1 VVNLEPKPDKR
12 VKQAASVL
20 FLLALATNSFGQD
33 FRMQCDSVELEWM
46 NGGKAH
52 WRAIMNCPYVEHPT
66 ADSIPHHIRD
76 ANGRYLAGRMGM
88 HFLEVNLIFLGA
100 VIIRHDLFDTLE
112 KVHPWIDKD
121 ACDGRIAYAFEHCFL
136 VQDSMRFYFTTI
148 FDRKGQLVT
157 PHQIP
162 DMPMSADIRWVSAC
176 EARSIAEADDSYA
189 GRVEGIS
196 FEYYKPCNCFVW
208 KARKTQIRNGRKI
221 ITPYALVDARSGK
234 VLDHVLEKGT
244 IVCSMGSW

>member
-1 VVNLEPKPDKR
+1 MVNLEPKPDKR

-20 FLLALATNSFGQD
+20 LLALATNSFGQD

-100 VIIRHDLFDTLE
+100 VIIRHDLFDTME
-112 KVHPWIDKD
+112 KVPGHKA
-121 ACDGRIAYAFEHCFL
+121 ACDGLSCFRAL
-136 VQDSMRFYFTTI
+136 LRDSLRFYFTTMSI
-148 FDRKGQLVT
+148 EGELTHPQ
-157 PHQIP
+157 
-162 DMPMSADIRWVSAC
+162 PMSADIRWVTMRGAIDQSHK
-176 EARSIAEADDSYA
+176 RRQ
-189 GRVEGIS
+189 GHLVRVLQV
-196 FEYYKPCNCFVW
+196 PCNCFVET
-208 KARKTQIRNGRKI
+208 RKTRIRMAGRSPLCLGGCPFRKSAG
-221 ITPYALVDARSGK
+221 PCA
-234 VLDHVLEKGT
+234 
-244 IVCSMGSW
+244 